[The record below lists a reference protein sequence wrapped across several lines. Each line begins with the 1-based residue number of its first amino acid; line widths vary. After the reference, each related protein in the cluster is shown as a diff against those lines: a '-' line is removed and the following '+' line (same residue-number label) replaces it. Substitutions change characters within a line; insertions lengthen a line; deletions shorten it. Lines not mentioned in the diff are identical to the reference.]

1 MTTEHAAGAK
11 ASNTAAHPDTFPT
24 EFPNERFDYVVVG
37 AGSAGCVLTRR
48 LLDAGK
54 TVCLVEAGGDE
65 TNPNIDHL
73 NNFGLI
79 WHSAQDWDYYTI
91 PQPGALGRKIHLP
104 RGKVLGGSNAL
115 NAVIWVRG
123 DAWDYDQWV
132 ASGCPGWSWDDVWPV
147 FQAIENYDGEVT
159 ETRGTGGPMD
169 VRVDYER
176 NPLQEDMLTAAEQT
190 GVPYNE
196 DYNSGSV
203 EGVGK
208 IQLNVR
214 DGKRLNTWRAYLKSR
229 LGDGNLTILT
239 ATHARRLL
247 TEGTTV
253 TGLEV
258 DFRGRVGTLSA
269 DEVILSAGALASPEL
284 LLRSGIGPASELAE
298 VGIGS
303 VLDLPGVGKN
313 LQDHW
318 LSPVIF
324 SIGDR
329 EAPMGEVAPAEV
341 HFFAKSR
348 PELPV
353 PDTQPL
359 FFSVPM
365 YAQDSAPAAQTGPGP
380 GGAFTLQGGL
390 VRPESRGEVR
400 LSGPNPQD
408 PLIVDPQVLSEQAD
422 VDALVWSVRQCR
434 EIGRAEALSPWQP
447 MEIHPGPEVADEDL
461 EDYVRGSVVTYHHQA
476 GTCRMGTD
484 AEAVVDPSTFEV
496 RGLRG
501 LRLADAS
508 IMPLVPTGNTNA
520 PTIMIAERAAAAL
533 VGSPADGITAPA
545 TY

>member
-1 MTTEHAAGAK
+1 MTTNDAGIVAA
-11 ASNTAAHPDTFPT
+11 SISTHQENFPT
-24 EFPNERFDYVVVG
+24 EFPDERYDHIVIG

-54 TVCLVEAGGDE
+54 KVCLVEAGEDE

-73 NNFGLI
+73 NNLGLI
-79 WHSAQDWDYYTI
+79 WHSAQDWNYYTV
-91 PQPGALGRKIHLP
+91 PQPGAMDRRLHLP

-123 DAWDYDQWV
+123 DAWDYEQWV
-132 ASGCPGWSWDDVWPV
+132 DSGCPGWSWDDVSPV
-147 FQAIENYDGEVT
+147 FQAIENFDGEIT
-159 ETRGTGGPMD
+159 DTRGTTGPMD
-169 VRVDYER
+169 VRTDFAR
-176 NPLQEDMLTAAEQT
+176 NRLQEDMLAASVET
-190 GVPYNE
+190 GVPFNP

-203 EGVGK
+203 EGVGR

-214 DGKRLNTWRAYLKSR
+214 DGKRLNTWRAYLKPR
-229 LGDGNLTILT
+229 LGDENLTILT
-239 ATHARRLL
+239 STHARRLL
-247 TEGTTV
+247 IEGTTV

-269 DEVILSAGALASPEL
+269 DEVILAAGALASPEL
-284 LLRSGIGPASELAE
+284 LLRSGIGPAGELAD
-298 VGIGS
+298 IGVES
-303 VLDLPGVGKN
+303 VHDLPGVGKN

-318 LSPVIF
+318 LSPVVF
-324 SIGDR
+324 STGDHQV
-329 EAPMGEVAPAEV
+329 PMGEVAPAEV
-341 HFFAKSR
+341 HLFAKSR

-365 YAQDSAPAAQTGPGP
+365 YAQDAAPAAQDGPGP

-390 VRPESRGEVR
+390 VRPTSRGEVR

-408 PLIVDPQVLSEQAD
+408 PLIVDPQVLTAQAD
-422 VDALVWSVRQCR
+422 VDALVASVRQCR
-434 EIGRAEALSPWQP
+434 EIGRADALSAWQP
-447 MEIHPGPEVADEDL
+447 TEIHPGPEVSDDEL
-461 EDYVRGSVVTYHHQA
+461 EDYVRGSVVTYHHQV

-484 AEAVVDPSTFEV
+484 ADAVVDPSTFAV
-496 RGLRG
+496 HGLSG

-508 IMPLVPTGNTNA
+508 IMPQATTGNTNA

-533 VGSPADGITAPA
+533 VGSPAEGITAPGL
-545 TY
+545 

>member
-1 MTTEHAAGAK
+1 MTTNDAGIVAA
-11 ASNTAAHPDTFPT
+11 SISAHPENFPT
-24 EFPNERFDYVVVG
+24 EIPDERFDHIVIG

-54 TVCLVEAGGDE
+54 KVCLVEAGEDE

-73 NNFGLI
+73 NNLGLI
-79 WHSAQDWDYYTI
+79 WHSAQDWNYYTI
-91 PQPGALGRKIHLP
+91 PQPGAMDRRLHLP

-123 DAWDYDQWV
+123 DAWDYEQWV
-132 ASGCPGWSWDDVWPV
+132 ESGCPGWSWDDVWPV
-147 FQAIENYDGEVT
+147 FQAIENYDGEIT
-159 ETRGTGGPMD
+159 DTRGTTGPMD
-169 VRVDYER
+169 VRLDYER
-176 NPLQEDMLTAAEQT
+176 NRLQEDMLTASVEA
-190 GVPYNE
+190 GVPFNP

-203 EGVGK
+203 EGVGR

-214 DGKRLNTWRAYLKSR
+214 DGKRLNTWRAYLKPR
-229 LGDGNLTILT
+229 LGDENLTILT
-239 ATHARRLL
+239 STHARRLL
-247 TEGTTV
+247 VEGTTV

-269 DEVILSAGALASPEL
+269 DEVILAAGALASPEL
-284 LLRSGIGPASELAE
+284 LLRSGIGPAGELAE
-298 VGIGS
+298 VGVESIH
-303 VLDLPGVGKN
+303 DLPGVGKN

-318 LSPVIF
+318 LSPVVF
-324 SIGDR
+324 STGNHQV
-329 EAPMGEVAPAEV
+329 PMGEVAPAEV
-341 HFFAKSR
+341 HLFAKSR
-348 PELPV
+348 PELPA

-365 YAQDSAPAAQTGPGP
+365 YAQDAAPAAQDGPGP

-390 VRPESRGEVR
+390 VRPASRGEVR

-408 PLIVDPQVLSEQAD
+408 PLIVDPQVLTAQTD
-422 VDALVWSVRQCR
+422 VDALVASVRQCR
-434 EIGRAEALSPWQP
+434 EIGRADALAAWQP
-447 MEIHPGPEVADEDL
+447 TEIHPGPEVTDADL

-484 AEAVVDPSTFEV
+484 GDAVVDPSTFAV
-496 RGLRG
+496 HALSG

-508 IMPLVPTGNTNA
+508 IMPQVTTGNTNA

-533 VGSPADGITAPA
+533 VGSPVEGITAPGR
-545 TY
+545 